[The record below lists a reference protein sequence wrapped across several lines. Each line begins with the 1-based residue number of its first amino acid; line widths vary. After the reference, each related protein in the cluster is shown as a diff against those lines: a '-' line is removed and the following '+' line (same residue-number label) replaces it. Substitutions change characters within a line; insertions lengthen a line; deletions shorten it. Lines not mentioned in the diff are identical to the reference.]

1 MGGVGTMYPED
12 AFQHQVM
19 EEEFDLQLHLL
30 QEETPDPTLF
40 PEVEDKMAELPH
52 LKDGTVEDQ
61 SMHKMLKIPKHL
73 LHGSAYGGR
82 CFGIF
87 SILCIDW
94 SCCVCPTTHWRL
106 DLRESTYYDL

>member
-52 LKDGTVEDQ
+52 LKDGTVEDKTKKEIEMKNEIFFMDQ
-61 SMHKMLKIPKHL
+61 LMEEGVLESLAFCGLIGLAAFAPQL
-73 LHGSAYGGR
+73 IGG
-82 CFGIF
+82 
-87 SILCIDW
+87 
-94 SCCVCPTTHWRL
+94 
-106 DLRESTYYDL
+106 